1 MGAVGQLWLNG
12 LQIDWQNYYEPER
25 RRRVPLPSYPFER
38 KRFWIEP
45 SRDICRTSL
54 ISESQ
59 AAQNEDMRGISTHS
73 KEVPSSLP
81 SSGDDYD
88 APRSEAELLLAVTW
102 REVLGV
108 ERITLNDNYF
118 ADLGGDSLSVLRVI
132 EIIRKKTG
140 LRLEPNLILL
150 NTLRQIAAH
159 MSHQQSPAGER
170 LPVVE
175 TKPQTPPCVPAGRGR
190 QEITPLYFGE
200 SREKLFGIYHA
211 PRPRSGRD
219 EGILLCYPIGQEYMV
234 SHWAFRK
241 LSNLLSRAGFHVF
254 RFDYFGTGDSAGESG
269 GGTVSRWIADVRSAV
284 RELQRISGL
293 NTVSIVGLRMG
304 AALAAEACALDVHM
318 KNLVL
323 WDPVVSGKK
332 YMEEL
337 AVMHRRYYAFFQ
349 EQKTESAP
357 DELVGF
363 TFPVEMRTSI
373 EQIELLELSEVRSER
388 IFLVGT
394 EQRDEYSAL
403 KKHFS
408 SLGIQL
414 VHDVFIR
421 EDGSKSDSRGW
432 EGEILEDGL
441 LPIKTE
447 ILSIIATLLDRGS
460 E

>member
-1 MGAVGQLWLNG
+1 
-12 LQIDWQNYYEPER
+12 
-25 RRRVPLPSYPFER
+25 
-38 KRFWIEP
+38 
-45 SRDICRTSL
+45 
-54 ISESQ
+54 
-59 AAQNEDMRGISTHS
+59 
-73 KEVPSSLP
+73 
-81 SSGDDYD
+81 
-88 APRSEAELLLAVTW
+88 
-102 REVLGV
+102 
-108 ERITLNDNYF
+108 
-118 ADLGGDSLSVLRVI
+118 
-132 EIIRKKTG
+132 
-140 LRLEPNLILL
+140 
-150 NTLRQIAAH
+150 
-159 MSHQQSPAGER
+159 
-170 LPVVE
+170 
-175 TKPQTPPCVPAGRGR
+175 
-190 QEITPLYFGE
+190 
-200 SREKLFGIYHA
+200 
-211 PRPRSGRD
+211 
-219 EGILLCYPIGQEYMV
+219 
-234 SHWAFRK
+234 
-241 LSNLLSRAGFHVF
+241 
-254 RFDYFGTGDSAGESG
+254 
-269 GGTVSRWIADVRSAV
+269 
-284 RELQRISGL
+284 
-293 NTVSIVGLRMG
+293 MG